1 VRKDFGIRNEAP
13 LKKRSRSGN
22 PELGL
27 SQFGILADIRGEGE
41 RAVRVKLELDPDVDD
56 EAPDSPDITVYDEAH
71 FVTYLRLL
79 DAERDGSDWTD
90 PASRSRSRRTTNPA
104 LLRKSLGTRA
114 MDDEARLPPAAG
126 AIRRTSASLPILIG
140 RISKTPPIS
149 TPWYPATRSR

>member
-79 DAERDGSDWTD
+79 DAERDGAHWTEVARIVLHRD
-90 PASRSRSRRTTNPA
+90 PVCEELRTRRCFESHLARAQWMTKRGYRRLLEQSVEQARRSRS
-104 LLRKSLGTRA
+104 
-114 MDDEARLPPAAG
+114 
-126 AIRRTSASLPILIG
+126 
-140 RISKTPPIS
+140 
-149 TPWYPATRSR
+149 

>member
-1 VRKDFGIRNEAP
+1 

-79 DAERDGSDWTD
+79 DAERDGAHWTEVARIVLHRD
-90 PASRSRSRRTTNPA
+90 PVCEELRTMPGTICAMTDRNTFYALHQQDRVKASAWWYRRC
-104 LLRKSLGTRA
+104 
-114 MDDEARLPPAAG
+114 
-126 AIRRTSASLPILIG
+126 
-140 RISKTPPIS
+140 
-149 TPWYPATRSR
+149 